1 MMLKYGIWHVEH
13 MEPIIMTKQGFRYIN
28 LMMKVRKNEI
38 TKIPRTVKK
47 VVSFLR
53 KQVSL

>member
-1 MMLKYGIWHVEH
+1 MLKYGIWHVEH
-13 MEPIIMTKQGFRYIN
+13 METIIMTKQGFRYIN

-38 TKIPRTVKK
+38 TKILRTVMKA
-47 VVSFLR
+47 VPFLR

>member
-1 MMLKYGIWHVEH
+1 MLKYGIWHVEH
-13 MEPIIMTKQGFRYIN
+13 MEPIIMTKQGFRYRD

-38 TKIPRTVKK
+38 TKILRTVKK